1 MRYRTATLLS
11 AIDVGASG
19 TKVIDINVKDI
30 VSRIIMR
37 WSVTKSVSYM
47 MSYAHKDITKIEL
60 VDGSEVLHSLNGGQ
74 NQALIMYDRKCPT
87 LLEGGIIG
95 ANAQISYF
103 GIDFGR
109 FLFDPLL
116 AFDPKRFLN
125 PQLKITF
132 DENVSDTGVE
142 ANEMEVWAECFDE
155 RAVSPMG
162 FLSANE
168 LYNYTPAASGVYEYI
183 QLPTDRVIRKMLI
196 QGYKADAE
204 PWYQVSDAKLDEDND
219 KRIPFDWNLEKYFQV
234 RKGIDPMVMD
244 SIATQLE
251 VTARAYYLTPTD
263 YWAGLILQNTDA
275 SRSASVPYVGAGGVF
290 SCSVAGGGGTEN
302 NGISHGWLPNHC
314 FQFPFGDEKDP
325 EDWYDV
331 TKVGSLRLRLKSGAG
346 YSSSAIGVVLQQL
359 RKY

>member
-11 AIDVGASG
+11 AIDVDAAG

-30 VSRIIMR
+30 VSRIIIR
-37 WSVTKSVSYM
+37 WQVTKTVSYM
-47 MSYAHKDITKIEL
+47 MSYAHRDITKIEL

-74 NQALIMYDRKCPT
+74 NQALCIYDRRCPT

-125 PQLKITF
+125 PQLKITY
-132 DENVSDTGVE
+132 DENVSDTGVT
-142 ANEMEVWAECFDE
+142 ANELEIWAECFDE

-244 SIATQLE
+244 SIATQ
-251 VTARAYYLTPTD
+251 VSIAAHDYYLTPTD
-263 YWAGLILQNTDA
+263 YWAGLMGA
-275 SRSASVPYVGAGGVF
+275 SSAAAGPPYVTYVGAGGVF
-290 SCSVAGGGGTEN
+290 AVSSAAGSEF
-302 NGISHGWLPNHC
+302 NGVSHGWLPNHC
-314 FQFPFGDEKDP
+314 FQFPFGDDQDT

-346 YSSSAIGVVLQQL
+346 YASSAIGVVLQQL